1 MHLSKKS
8 NYLIILLLKIIVIIS
23 LIQSANATENKLGSF
38 SIAGVPP
45 KGAQIVT
52 VGFYPRAIYDLTMED
67 NTFHLHTLIW
77 MRWKGDIDPT
87 ETMEIIN
94 AVDQA
99 SLVKKNLLKKPAIQ
113 KDGSKYQIIDIE
125 SRFNHT
131 FMLDRFPLD
140 SHKLG
145 ILIEDS
151 NEGINQIYY
160 VIDTKNSGYGA
171 RLNLPGWKLDS
182 WSAEILSHDYGTNF
196 GDDSD
201 VTGGSIYSTARFNIN
216 ISRPMSYF
224 YWKLLLPLIV
234 VLCGSWIVLLLEPCQ
249 IDVRTGLPATALLT
263 TVFLQQSYVDQ
274 LPQVGYLVLMDKFYV
289 LAYLLLF
296 ITLIRIIYTATA
308 FDKKNTH
315 VGHTLMIK
323 RGDRVLLFSEII
335 VFVIALVGY
344 KFMLI

>member
-1 MHLSKKS
+1 
-8 NYLIILLLKIIVIIS
+8 
-23 LIQSANATENKLGSF
+23 
-38 SIAGVPP
+38 
-45 KGAQIVT
+45 
-52 VGFYPRAIYDLTMED
+52 
-67 NTFHLHTLIW
+67 
-77 MRWKGDIDPT
+77 
-87 ETMEIIN
+87 
-94 AVDQA
+94 
-99 SLVKKNLLKKPAIQ
+99 
-113 KDGSKYQIIDIE
+113 
-125 SRFNHT
+125 
-131 FMLDRFPLD
+131 
-140 SHKLG
+140 
-145 ILIEDS
+145 
-151 NEGINQIYY
+151 
-160 VIDTKNSGYGA
+160 
-171 RLNLPGWKLDS
+171 
-182 WSAEILSHDYGTNF
+182 
-196 GDDSD
+196 
-201 VTGGSIYSTARFNIN
+201 
-216 ISRPMSYF
+216 MSYF

-263 TVFLQQSYVDQ
+263 TVFLQQGYVDQ